1 MDILSLFVKF
11 VESILKFQ
19 VFDIDIAT
27 YLITITLLTI
37 VIKIIKSM
45 VD

>member
-19 VFDIDIAT
+19 VFDIDIAI